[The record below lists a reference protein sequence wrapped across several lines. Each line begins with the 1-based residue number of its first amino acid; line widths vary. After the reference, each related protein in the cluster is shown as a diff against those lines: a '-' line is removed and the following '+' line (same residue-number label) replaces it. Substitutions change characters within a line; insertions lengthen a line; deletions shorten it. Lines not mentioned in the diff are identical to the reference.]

1 MFCVAS
7 NLRYVSL
14 HIFVWQKSICIPMT
28 PSFPSAHTMC
38 SLVRKVYVMN
48 YSKRRWLWST
58 WNEHCAC
65 LHRRNRRCR
74 SIKSDINVP
83 LKFATQCNK
92 KAGKLWLNHFSRLL
106 SVQRLFT
113 ARLDPTV
120 TQNDVGLTHVEWSI
134 IPFVFLNSD
143 FALRVNC
150 SPRSES
156 LHILCDES
164 NVFGVRRF
172 ITRINTALSLQLGF
186 TVLPNRS
193 RFMYDRESENA
204 SGVQA
209 ATCLTIMTT
218 IKLRIDS

>member
-1 MFCVAS
+1 MLWTTVSVADFDRREMNIARVCTDGIAVTDQS
-7 NLRYVSL
+7 NQTSMSL
-14 HIFVWQKSICIPMT
+14 
-28 PSFPSAHTMC
+28 
-38 SLVRKVYVMN
+38 
-48 YSKRRWLWST
+48 
-58 WNEHCAC
+58 WNSQ
-65 LHRRNRRCR
+65 LN
-74 SIKSDINVP
+74 
-83 LKFATQCNK
+83 ATK
-92 KAGKLWLNHFSRLL
+92 KAGQLWLNHFSRLL

-113 ARLDPTV
+113 AWLDPTI

-150 SPRSES
+150 SPKSES